1 MLPIVSGSPVV
12 ARQTPWPVVR
22 VPEVFSAE
30 ACDAIR
36 ALARPDERGALA
48 YGGAG
53 LATVA
58 GRESHVGWLWPDADN
73 AWVYQGLH
81 DVLAAVN
88 EAHYGL
94 TLQAME
100 VAQLSRYGV
109 GDRFPAH
116 TDFGFLH
123 ATRQL
128 SMTVQ
133 LSPPDAYEGGDLT
146 FLAGRYG
153 EAEARWDEVIGEAPR
168 AQGSVTVF
176 PAHLAHRVGPVT
188 AGERW
193 SLVVWVRGQPFE

>member
-12 ARQTPWPVVR
+12 ARQGPWPVVR
-22 VPEVFSAE
+22 VPEVFAPE

-36 ALARPDERGALA
+36 ALAQPDAPGGLA

-53 LATVA
+53 LAPVA
-58 GRESHVGWLWPDADN
+58 GRESQVGWLWPDAGN
-73 AWVYQGLH
+73 AWVYEALH
-81 DVLAAVN
+81 AVLAAVN

-94 TLQAME
+94 SLQAIE

-128 SMTVQ
+128 SLTVQ
-133 LSPPDAYEGGDLT
+133 LSAPDAYEGGELA

-153 EAEARWDEVIGEAPR
+153 EAEASWDEVIGEASR

-176 PAHLAHRVGPVT
+176 PAHLAHRVAPVT

>member
-12 ARQTPWPVVR
+12 AREGPWPVVR
-22 VPEVFSAE
+22 VPAVFSAE

-36 ALARPDERGALA
+36 SLARPDARGAMA

-53 LATVA
+53 LAPVP
-58 GRESHVGWLWPDADN
+58 GRESQVGWLWPDEGN
-73 AWVYQGLH
+73 AWVYEAL
-81 DVLAAVN
+81 DAVLAAVN
-88 EAHYGL
+88 EAHFGL
-94 TLQAME
+94 TLRGIE
-100 VAQLSRYGV
+100 VAQLSRYAV
-109 GDRFPAH
+109 GDRFPVH

-133 LSPPDAYEGGDLT
+133 LSPPDAYEGGDLS

-153 EAEARWDEVIGEAPR
+153 EADASWDEEIGVASR

-176 PAHLAHRVGPVT
+176 PAHLAHRVAPVT

-193 SLVVWVRGQPFE
+193 SLVVWIRGEPFE